1 MSHRF
6 QDRIVIISGAGS
18 VGPGWGNGRAAA
30 VAFAREGAN
39 PDYSPSLADMAQRLD
54 RQ

>member
-1 MSHRF
+1 MTLPNLNERAH
-6 QDRIVIISGAGS
+6 DT
-18 VGPGWGNGRAAA
+18 AAA
-30 VAFAREGAN
+30 TKSVS

>member
-1 MSHRF
+1 MYKRF
-6 QDRIVIISGAGS
+6 FANASEGEKRIS
-18 VGPGWGNGRAAA
+18 
-30 VAFAREGAN
+30 